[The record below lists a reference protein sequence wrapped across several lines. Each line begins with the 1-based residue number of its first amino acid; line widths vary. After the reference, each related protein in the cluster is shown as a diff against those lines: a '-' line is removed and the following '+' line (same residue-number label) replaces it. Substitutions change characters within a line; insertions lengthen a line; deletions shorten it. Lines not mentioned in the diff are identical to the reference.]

1 MRMIQIAAP
10 AKINLSLDVV
20 KRLPNGYHEMDM
32 MMQEIELAD
41 QIRLEYREQGI
52 HLTCNIPELPVNDEN
67 IAVRAA
73 KALLPYGKKEKGVA
87 IHLEKMIPHGAGL
100 GGGSADAAA
109 VLKGL
114 NELWELNLTQ
124 QQLIRIGAVIGA
136 DVPFCIFGGTARAK
150 GIGERLRRISDQPS
164 LPILLINPGIH
175 VSTKEVFEALD
186 ANRVIPHPETEL
198 AIRAWKEQDF
208 ETMRKAAGNRLRE
221 VTVLW
226 HPEIQE
232 IEEKLIRGGAVFA
245 MMSGSG
251 PTVFGIYRTEEARDR
266 AFEQVKEQYPIV
278 IRSKTARRRDFYV
291 ED

>member
-1 MRMIQIAAP
+1 MRTIVLAAP

-20 KRLPNGYHEMDM
+20 KRLSTGYHEMDM
-32 MMQEIELAD
+32 LMQEIELAD
-41 QIRLEYREQGI
+41 QIRLEYRKQGI
-52 HLTCNIPELPVNDEN
+52 HLTCNIPELPVDDKN
-67 IAVRAA
+67 IVVRAA

-87 IHLEKMIPHGAGL
+87 IYLEKKIPHGAGL

-114 NELWELNLTQ
+114 NELWELNLSQ
-124 QQLIRIGAVIGA
+124 QQLLRIGVAIGA

-150 GIGERLRRISDQPS
+150 GIGERLRRIPDQPS
-164 LPILLINPGIH
+164 QPILLINPGIH

-186 ANRVIPHPETEL
+186 ADGAISHPKTDL
-198 AIRAWKEQDF
+198 AIRAWEDQDF
-208 ETMRKAAGNRLRE
+208 EALKKSAGNRLRE
-221 VTVLW
+221 VTVTW
-226 HPEIQE
+226 HPEIRE
-232 IEEKLIRGGAVFA
+232 IEEKLIQAGAVFA

-266 AFEQVKEQYPIV
+266 AYDQLKEQYPVV
-278 IRSKTARRRDFYV
+278 IRSKTARREDFHV